1 MRRKRVPRLCSLVAM
16 EEVWMIFLFNYF
28 KRKVAIGKEANSG
41 LLAKKH
47 ATYLLEVLYLLTL
60 YETTMVDRM
69 EQGFDL
75 L

>member
-16 EEVWMIFLFNYF
+16 EEVWMIFLFNSF

-47 ATYLLEVLYLLTL
+47 ANLVEVLYLLSL
-60 YETTMVDRM
+60 YETTMEDRM